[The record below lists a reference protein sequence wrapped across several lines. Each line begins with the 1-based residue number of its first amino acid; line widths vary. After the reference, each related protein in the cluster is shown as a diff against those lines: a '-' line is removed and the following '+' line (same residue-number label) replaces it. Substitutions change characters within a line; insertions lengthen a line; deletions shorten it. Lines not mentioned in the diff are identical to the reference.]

1 MATHKLSLSSLQ
13 TFLEGACE
21 SLRGNM
27 DASEYKEYIIGK
39 DVMREHVLELFPDM
53 KSVPIIIENGEL
65 VGGYE
70 QLNERIINE
79 GRQFLTE
86 TSSN

>member
-1 MATHKLSLSSLQ
+1 MYTVYSKENCPACSRAKALLQ
-13 TFLEGACE
+13 
-21 SLRGNM
+21 SRGL
-27 DASEYKEYIIGK
+27 EYKEYIIGK